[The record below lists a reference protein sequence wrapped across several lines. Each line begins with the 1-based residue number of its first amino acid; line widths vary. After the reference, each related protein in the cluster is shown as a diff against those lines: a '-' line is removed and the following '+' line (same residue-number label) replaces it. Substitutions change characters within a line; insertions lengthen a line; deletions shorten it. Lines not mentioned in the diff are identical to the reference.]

1 MQMSVFGA
9 DGAVLEARGPL
20 RVVNLGSV
28 QRSPVQLLVTN
39 EGLAAALITL
49 SLRADPAA
57 LRPVPSP
64 EPPPAPANAP
74 VVPVRPEPAAPQPA
88 ATN

>member
-1 MQMSVFGA
+1 
-9 DGAVLEARGPL
+9 
-20 RVVNLGSV
+20 VNLGSV
-28 QRSPVQLLVTN
+28 QRSPVQLLITN

-57 LRPVPSP
+57 LRPVPST

-74 VVPVRPEPAAPQPA
+74 VAPVRPEPVAPQPA